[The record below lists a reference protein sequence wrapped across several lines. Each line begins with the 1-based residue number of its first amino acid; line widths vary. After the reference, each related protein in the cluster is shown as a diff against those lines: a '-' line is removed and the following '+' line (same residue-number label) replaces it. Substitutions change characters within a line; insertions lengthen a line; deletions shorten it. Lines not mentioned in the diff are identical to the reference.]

1 VKATQPNPLPTDWP
15 NWIEL
20 GRPVLLARVTDR
32 MDAERP
38 GMTFIIQKIDAF
50 SLGRGLVPLADG
62 GRYPVT
68 AYVRRNYTKIDETRF
83 FDLYR

>member
-1 VKATQPNPLPTDWP
+1 MPIPSGESGCIARLRHSARRGLV
-15 NWIEL
+15 
-20 GRPVLLARVTDR
+20 GRSTR
-32 MDAERP
+32 E
-38 GMTFIIQKIDAF
+38 
-50 SLGRGLVPLADG
+50 GRGLVPPADG